1 MNNFTIG
8 IDVGG
13 TKTAYGLF
21 DSNKKLIFKNK
32 LPTNSNLDSQAFFD
46 EIADNINTILKNHD
60 INYSNLRGVGIGMPS
75 YIFYEE
81 GRIMKTANLPKIKDF
96 PAIVI
101 YIKN

>member
-1 MNNFTIG
+1 
-8 IDVGG
+8 
-13 TKTAYGLF
+13 
-21 DSNKKLIFKNK
+21 
-32 LPTNSNLDSQAFFD
+32 
-46 EIADNINTILKNHD
+46 
-60 INYSNLRGVGIGMPS
+60 MPS